1 MTVEITADLLTALA
15 ELDTPTV
22 CNALEEIDQ
31 KYRDTGFTTQPLVC
45 PFPGLKP
52 IVGLARTGMIRAMRP
67 NRAIGPDKRVAYYEY
82 VSKGALPRIAIL
94 QDLDGPNAGYGAF
107 WGEVN
112 SNVHKAL
119 GAIGV
124 VTDGCIRD
132 IPDWADGFQAL
143 AGSIKPSHAH
153 VHMLDFGCQVNVSGM
168 VVEDDDLVHA
178 DQHGAVVIPKELAGE
193 VIAAADRVA
202 AKEKVILDLC
212 KSSEFS
218 FAKLKK
224 AMLGPKDIH

>member
-1 MTVEITADLLTALA
+1 MTAITQKLLDELA

-31 KYRDTGFTTQPLVC
+31 KFRDRGFTTEPLVC
-45 PFPGLKP
+45 PFPSLKP
-52 IVGLARTGMIRAMRP
+52 IVGLARTGMIRAQRP
-67 NRAIGPDKRVAYYEY
+67 GVAGGAEKRVAYYEY
-82 VSKGALPRIAIL
+82 VATADLPTVTVL
-94 QDLDGPNAGYGAF
+94 QDLDGANAGYGAF

-119 GAIGV
+119 GSLGV

-153 VHMLDFGCQVNVSGM
+153 VHMVEFGGQVNVAGM
-168 VVEDDDLVHA
+168 TVNHDDLVHA
-178 DQHGAVVIPKELAGE
+178 DQHGAVVIPKDVADQ
-193 VIAAADRVA
+193 VVAAAGRIA
-202 AKEKVILDLC
+202 AKEKVILDIC
-212 KSSEFS
+212 KSSDFT
-218 FAKLKK
+218 FAKLKA
-224 AMLGPKDIH
+224 AMVGPKDIH

>member
-1 MTVEITADLLTALA
+1 MSAAITAALLAELA

-31 KYRDTGFTTQPLVC
+31 SFRDRGFTTEPLVC
-45 PFPGLKP
+45 PFPNLKP
-52 IVGLARTGMIRAMRP
+52 IVGLARTGTIRAMRP
-67 NRAIGPDKRVAYYEY
+67 NKAIGPEQRVAYYEY
-82 VSKGALPRIAIL
+82 VSKGALPKISIL
-94 QDLDGPNAGYGAF
+94 QDLDGPNAGYGAA

-119 GAIGV
+119 GCLGV

-153 VHMLDFGCQVNVSGM
+153 VHVVDYGGQVNVSGM
-168 VVEDDDLVHA
+168 TVGHDDLVHA
-178 DQHGAVVIPKELAGE
+178 DQHGAVVIPKDVAGE
-193 VIAAADRVA
+193 VVAAAGRIA
-202 AKEKVILDLC
+202 AKEKVILDIC
-212 KSSEFS
+212 KAPGFTFE
-218 FAKLKK
+218 KLKA

>member
-1 MTVEITADLLTALA
+1 MTAAITPDLLTALA

-67 NRAIGPDKRVAYYEY
+67 NKSIGPDQRVAYYEY
-82 VSKGALPRIAIL
+82 VSKGDLPRIAIL

-168 VVEDDDLVHA
+168 VVEDDDLIHA
-178 DQHGAVVIPKELAGE
+178 DQHGAVVIPKALAGE
-193 VIAAADRVA
+193 VVAAAGRVA
-202 AKEKVILDLC
+202 AKEKIILDLC
-212 KSSEFS
+212 KSDAFS
-218 FAKLKK
+218 FAKLKQ

>member
-1 MTVEITADLLTALA
+1 MTAAITPDLLNALA

-31 KYRDTGFTTQPLVC
+31 KHRDTGFTTQPLVC
-45 PFPGLKP
+45 PFPDLKP

-67 NRAIGPDKRVAYYEY
+67 NNAIGPDKRVAYYEY
-82 VSKGALPRIAIL
+82 VSKGDLPRIAIL

-112 SNVHKAL
+112 SNIHKAL

-153 VHMLDFGCQVNVSGM
+153 VHMMDFGCQVNVSGM
-168 VVEDDDLVHA
+168 VVEDDDLIHA
-178 DQHGAVVIPKELAGE
+178 DQHGAVVIPKALAGE
-193 VIAAADRVA
+193 VVAAAGRVA

-212 KSSEFS
+212 MSDGFS
-218 FAKLKK
+218 FEKLKQT
-224 AMLGPKDIH
+224 MLGPKDIH